1 MKPQVEHS
9 IVIPVFRNES
19 NISEL
24 VFRLKDLVSNLA
36 GTTEIILVVD
46 GSPDDSEKILIK
58 ELSESNLYFKILV
71 HSRNFGAF
79 AAIRTGLKYSTG
91 KFIGVMAADLQEP
104 PELLIEMFKEL
115 KTNRFDVAV
124 GVREKRNDNWFF
136 DAISNLSWSTLKKLV
151 FPDMPSGGVDIFAC
165 TRSVSN
171 ELSLLSESHSSLIGQ
186 LFWLGY
192 RRVEV
197 PYIRLSR
204 ENGKSS
210 WTISK
215 KIKYFLDSI
224 FSFTNIPIKILTN
237 IGLIGITAT
246 LIAATA
252 VMIGYANGGIKEPGY
267 TPLMLVLLF
276 STFAILGG
284 MGILGSY
291 IWRAFENTKQRPLS
305 IVQNVI
311 TSDDFQ

>member
-1 MKPQVEHS
+1 MKPQVEQS

-24 VFRLKDLVSNLA
+24 LSRLTELVNNLA
-36 GTTEIILVVD
+36 GKTELILVVD
-46 GSPDDSEKILIK
+46 GSPDNSEKILIK
-58 ELSESNLYFKILV
+58 ELSRSNLYFKILV

-91 KFIGVMAADLQEP
+91 KIIGVMAADLQEP

-115 KTNRFDVAV
+115 QTDQFDVAV
-124 GVREKRNDNWFF
+124 GVRKQRNDNWFF
-136 DAISNLSWSTLKKLV
+136 DAISNFSWSTLKQLV
-151 FPDMPSGGVDIFAC
+151 FPEMPRGGVDIFAC
-165 TRSVSN
+165 TRNVSN

-215 KIKYFLDSI
+215 KINYFLDSI
-224 FSFTNIPIKILTN
+224 FSFTNIPIRVLTN
-237 IGLIGITAT
+237 IGIIGITAT

-311 TSDDFQ
+311 TSDDF